1 MTKILLKSKKR
12 DVAGKGLNKYRKQG
26 FLPAVIY
33 GHKIAANNLWVNV
46 RDFSKVYSQAGESTI
61 IELDIDESNKVNV
74 LIHDAQKDPLTGNPT
89 HVDFFQINMD
99 EKIETEVP
107 LEFVG
112 EAPAVKELSGMLIKN
127 INEISVS
134 CLPADLPA
142 KIVVDVSTLKTFD
155 DHITIED
162 LEISAKVKVLSEIS
176 TVVAGV
182 APPRTDEEMAELDEK
197 VEEDVTKVEGV
208 VKETP
213 AVEGEKGEGEK
224 AEKRAEKK

>member
-1 MTKILLKSKKR
+1 MTKILLKTKKR
-12 DVAGKGLNKYRKQG
+12 EVAGKGLQKFRKQG
-26 FLPAVIY
+26 LLPAVIY
-33 GHKIAANNLWVNV
+33 GHKIAAQNLWVDV
-46 RDFSKVYSQAGESTI
+46 RDFSKVYKRAGESTI
-61 IELDIDESNKVNV
+61 IELDIDDKNKVNV
-74 LIHDAQKDPLTGNPT
+74 LIHDTQRDPLTNNPA
-89 HVDFFQINMD
+89 HVDFFQVNMD

-127 INEISVS
+127 IDNISVS

-142 KIVVDVSTLKTFD
+142 KIVVDISVLKTFD
-155 DHITIED
+155 DHITIKD
-162 LEISAKVKVLSEIS
+162 LEISAKVKVLSEGS

-182 APPRTDEEMAELDEK
+182 APPRTDEEMAKLDEK

-213 AVEGEKGEGEK
+213 AAEGEKATGEK
-224 AEKRAEKK
+224 AEKK

>member
-1 MTKILLKSKKR
+1 MTKILLKSKIR
-12 DVAGKGLNKYRKQG
+12 DVVGKGLNKYRKQG

-33 GHKIAANNLWVNV
+33 GHKIDTKNLWVNSK
-46 RDFSKVYSQAGESTI
+46 DFRKVYGQVGESAI
-61 IELDIDESNKVNV
+61 IELDIDEKNKVNV
-74 LIHDAQKDPLTGNPT
+74 LIHDTQKDVLTGDPI

-127 INEISVS
+127 INSIPVS

-142 KIVVDVSTLKTFD
+142 KITVDVSSLKTFD
-155 DHITIED
+155 DHISIEN
-162 LEISAKVKVLSEIS
+162 LEISGKVKVLTDSS

-182 APPRTDEEMAELDEK
+182 VPPRTDEEMAQLDEK

-213 AVEGEKGEGEK
+213 AEETK
-224 AEKRAEKK
+224 AGIDNEAEKK